1 MEKKLRRNEDLL
13 MMSGWGAI
21 LMALFPVVD
30 IIITV
35 FLRPKDYEAEILR
48 AGVGLEF
55 KVFIFVFILG
65 IMVVRLIFFVLAGR
79 AAIGVSK
86 REKKS
91 AFCLVF
97 SIILLLTTA
106 VSVYMDVYGF
116 GSYSTDISEAV
127 VYLILDVMTLFIILE
142 MLVSLCRIRS
152 LRKKL
157 NMEPDT
163 V

>member
-91 AFCLVF
+91 ALCLVF
-97 SIILLLTTA
+97 SFILLFAT
-106 VSVYMDVYGF
+106 VFSVYLDICGF

-157 NMEPDT
+157 NMEY
-163 V
+163 

>member
-97 SIILLLTTA
+97 SIILLFTT
-106 VSVYMDVYGF
+106 VISVYMDVYGF
-116 GSYSTDISEAV
+116 GSYSADISEAV

-157 NMEPDT
+157 NMEY
-163 V
+163 

>member
-1 MEKKLRRNEDLL
+1 
-13 MMSGWGAI
+13 MSGWGAI

-79 AAIGVSK
+79 AAIGVAK

-91 AFCLVF
+91 AVCLVF
-97 SIILLLTTA
+97 SLILLFAT
-106 VSVYMDVYGF
+106 VFSVYLDINGF

-157 NMEPDT
+157 NMEY
-163 V
+163 

>member
-91 AFCLVF
+91 ALCLVF
-97 SIILLLTTA
+97 SIILLFTTV
-106 VSVYMDVYGF
+106 VSVYMDVSGF

-157 NMEPDT
+157 NMEY
-163 V
+163 

>member
-1 MEKKLRRNEDLL
+1 
-13 MMSGWGAI
+13 MSGWGAI

-55 KVFIFVFILG
+55 KVFIFVFVLG

-91 AFCLVF
+91 ALCLVF
-97 SIILLLTTA
+97 SIILLFTTV
-106 VSVYMDVYGF
+106 VSVYMDVSGF

-157 NMEPDT
+157 NMEY
-163 V
+163 

>member
-1 MEKKLRRNEDLL
+1 

-157 NMEPDT
+157 KMEY
-163 V
+163 

>member
-157 NMEPDT
+157 KMEY
-163 V
+163 

>member
-1 MEKKLRRNEDLL
+1 
-13 MMSGWGAI
+13 MSGWGAI

-65 IMVVRLIFFVLAGR
+65 VMVVRLIFFVLAGR

-91 AFCLVF
+91 ALCLVF
-97 SIILLLTTA
+97 SIILLFATA

-157 NMEPDT
+157 KMEY
-163 V
+163 

>member
-1 MEKKLRRNEDLL
+1 
-13 MMSGWGAI
+13 MSGWGAI

-65 IMVVRLIFFVLAGR
+65 VMVVRLIFFVLAGR

-157 NMEPDT
+157 NMEY
-163 V
+163 

>member
-1 MEKKLRRNEDLL
+1 

-91 AFCLVF
+91 ALCLVF

>member
-1 MEKKLRRNEDLL
+1 
-13 MMSGWGAI
+13 MSGWGAI

-91 AFCLVF
+91 ALCLVF
-97 SIILLLTTA
+97 SIILLFTTV
-106 VSVYMDVYGF
+106 VSVYMDVSGF

-157 NMEPDT
+157 NMEY
-163 V
+163 

>member
-1 MEKKLRRNEDLL
+1 
-13 MMSGWGAI
+13 MSGWGAI

-65 IMVVRLIFFVLAGR
+65 VMVVRLIFFVLAGR

>member
-1 MEKKLRRNEDLL
+1 
-13 MMSGWGAI
+13 MSGWGAI

-91 AFCLVF
+91 ALCLVF

-157 NMEPDT
+157 NMEY
-163 V
+163 

>member
-1 MEKKLRRNEDLL
+1 
-13 MMSGWGAI
+13 MSGWGAI

-157 NMEPDT
+157 KMEY
-163 V
+163 

>member
-1 MEKKLRRNEDLL
+1 
-13 MMSGWGAI
+13 MSGWGAI

-65 IMVVRLIFFVLAGR
+65 VMVVRLIFFVLAGR

-91 AFCLVF
+91 ALCLVF
-97 SIILLLTTA
+97 SIILLFAT
-106 VSVYMDVYGF
+106 VFSVCMDVYGF

-157 NMEPDT
+157 NMEY
-163 V
+163 

>member
-91 AFCLVF
+91 ALCLVF

-157 NMEPDT
+157 NMEY
-163 V
+163 

>member
-55 KVFIFVFILG
+55 KVIIFVFVLG

-91 AFCLVF
+91 ALCLVF
-97 SIILLLTTA
+97 SLILLFAT
-106 VSVYMDVYGF
+106 VFSVYLDINGF

-157 NMEPDT
+157 NMEY
-163 V
+163 

>member
-55 KVFIFVFILG
+55 KVFIFVFVLG

-91 AFCLVF
+91 ALCLVF
-97 SIILLLTTA
+97 SFILLFTT
-106 VSVYMDVYGF
+106 VFSVYMDVSGF

-157 NMEPDT
+157 NMEY
-163 V
+163 